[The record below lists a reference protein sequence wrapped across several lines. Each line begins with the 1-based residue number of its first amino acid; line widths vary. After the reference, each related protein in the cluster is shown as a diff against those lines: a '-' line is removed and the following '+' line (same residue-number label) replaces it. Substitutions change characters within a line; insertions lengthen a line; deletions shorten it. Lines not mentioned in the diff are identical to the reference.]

1 MRCERF
7 TDDVIAGLK
16 EKLAHAV
23 DSRDHSTEIFDD
35 ELREVI
41 DHMERMLAKI
51 QEYRAEQE
59 KKFA

>member
-1 MRCERF
+1 MRYERF

-23 DSRDHSTEIFDD
+23 DNQGHSTEIFDD

-41 DHMERMLAKI
+41 DHLERLLAEI
-51 QEYRAEQE
+51 QECRAEQE